1 MPNAVTPDR
10 YAVNRQYKSSIF
22 AMLFGGE
29 KELLELYNAIN
40 GTSYTD
46 PSLLR
51 VNTLENDVSFLID
64 VRLHLYEHQSTWNP
78 NMPLRN
84 LFYVSDL
91 YSEMTA
97 KKNLYGSAKVNIPA
111 PRFFVFYNGGAR
123 CPDRVVLKLSDLY
136 WKEEAQPSLDLEVTV
151 LNINKG
157 HNETLMKSCRA
168 LREYAEYTARVRKNA
183 ASLPL
188 HEAVESAVTSCI
200 RDGILEDFLLKN
212 RAEVMKVSIYEY
224 NAEEHLR
231 MEREAALEEGREKG
245 RQMGLAEGRKEGREE
260 GREELLLRLIK
271 NWTEDGKTPSQIAGD
286 LRESEE
292 TVRKLIDKV
301 SCRQT

>member
-157 HNETLMKSCRA
+157 HNETLLKSCRA

-231 MEREAALEEGREKG
+231 MEREAALEEGRE
-245 RQMGLAEGRKEGREE
+245 
-260 GREELLLRLIK
+260 ELLLRLIK

>member
-1 MPNAVTPDR
+1 
-10 YAVNRQYKSSIF
+10 
-22 AMLFGGE
+22 
-29 KELLELYNAIN
+29 
-40 GTSYTD
+40 
-46 PSLLR
+46 
-51 VNTLENDVSFLID
+51 
-64 VRLHLYEHQSTWNP
+64 
-78 NMPLRN
+78 MPLRN

-136 WKEEAQPSLDLEVTV
+136 WKEETHPSLDLEVTV

-231 MEREAALEEGREKG
+231 MEREAALEEGRE
-245 RQMGLAEGRKEGREE
+245 
-260 GREELLLRLIK
+260 ELLLRLIK

-292 TVRKLIDKV
+292 TVRKLIAKV
-301 SCRQT
+301 NRQQT